1 MPTPSS
7 ISDTAN
13 DSKGFTSVR
22 PFLYVDFTL
31 EIVYLVVIPDSD
43 GGAQS
48 GISVVVGD
56 SRYFVPQFWNDEV

>member
-1 MPTPSS
+1 M
-7 ISDTAN
+7 
-13 DSKGFTSVR
+13 R